1 MKKKKYQQWNVTI
14 ASTGGLIGM
23 VIGTVIFKGVDWS
36 AILGAFAG
44 FFIIFMG
51 NFFYVRSKKDKTPE
65 VDERTI
71 NNMRKYYA
79 IIANLFLGVLF
90 LLLAAVTYMG
100 YDQITISYLWIFV
113 VSYMLISGIGAFIV
127 SRR

>member
-1 MKKKKYQQWNVTI
+1 MKKKKYQQWNITI

-23 VIGTVIFKGVDWS
+23 LLGTFFTKGLDWS
-36 AILGAFAG
+36 AILGALTGFAV
-44 FFIIFMG
+44 IFLI
-51 NFFYVRSKKDKTPE
+51 NLFYVRSKKDKTPE

-79 IIANLFLGVLF
+79 IIANVFLGALFLV
-90 LLLAAVTYMG
+90 LAAVTYMG
-100 YDQITISYLWIFV
+100 HDQISISYLWMFV
-113 VSYMLISGIGAFIV
+113 IAYMLISGIGALIV